1 MLYFLICIIVYNLR
15 KPHCNNKNHNGIFAE
30 DHQDEALSMATDST
44 IEIQHNSP
52 LGTELE
58 ADEIKALAG
67 VISITRLQAND
78 ILIKE
83 GTTDDALHI
92 VINGRLAATRNTGG
106 DEYVTLHVL
115 HDGDMA
121 GAMGFIDGTEH
132 SATLRAL
139 CDTQVYTLE
148 RSAFESLLEN
158 HPALVYKVMRS
169 IIRSVHSTLMRMNR
183 QFVEM
188 NNYIMKEHGR
198 Y

>member
-1 MLYFLICIIVYNLR
+1 MGNQSKHEI
-15 KPHCNNKNHNGIFAE
+15 HSA
-30 DHQDEALSMATDST
+30 AL
-44 IEIQHNSP
+44 

-58 ADEIKALAG
+58 SDEIKALAG
-67 VISITRLQAND
+67 VISIQHLHDND

-83 GTTDDALHI
+83 GAIDDALHI

-106 DEYVTLHVL
+106 DEYVTLHTL
-115 HDGDMA
+115 HAGDMA

-139 CDTQVYTLE
+139 CDTDVYTLE
-148 RSAFESLLEN
+148 RKAFESLLES

-169 IIRSVHSTLMRMNR
+169 IIRSVHATLMRMNR

>member
-1 MLYFLICIIVYNLR
+1 
-15 KPHCNNKNHNGIFAE
+15 
-30 DHQDEALSMATDST
+30 MANDSNDKIST
-44 IEIQHNSP
+44 NSP
-52 LGTELE
+52 FGAELE

-67 VISITRLQAND
+67 VISIRHLNEHD

-83 GTTDDALHI
+83 GTTDDALHV

-106 DEYVTLHVL
+106 DEYVTLHTL
-115 HDGDMA
+115 HEGDMA
-121 GAMGFIDGTEH
+121 GAMGFIDGTDH

-139 CDTQVYTLE
+139 CDTEVYTLE
-148 RSAFESLLEN
+148 RPAFESLLET

-169 IIRSVHSTLMRMNR
+169 IIRSVHSTLLRMNR

>member
-1 MLYFLICIIVYNLR
+1 
-15 KPHCNNKNHNGIFAE
+15 
-30 DHQDEALSMATDST
+30 MATDST

-83 GTTDDALHI
+83 GTIDDALHI

>member
-1 MLYFLICIIVYNLR
+1 MDN
-15 KPHCNNKNHNGIFAE
+15 
-30 DHQDEALSMATDST
+30 DSDY
-44 IEIQHNSP
+44 ELHSSSL
-52 LGTELE
+52 LGVDLDS
-58 ADEIKALAG
+58 DEIKALAG
-67 VISITRLQAND
+67 IISIKHLGDKD
-78 ILIKE
+78 ILITE

-92 VINGRLAATRNTGG
+92 VISGRLAATRNTGG
-106 DEYVTLHVL
+106 DEYVTLHIL
-115 HDGDMA
+115 QAGDMV

-139 CDTQVYTLE
+139 GDTAVYTLE
-148 RSAFESLLEN
+148 RSAFESLLDS

-169 IIRSVHSTLMRMNR
+169 IIRSVHATLLRMNR

>member
-1 MLYFLICIIVYNLR
+1 
-15 KPHCNNKNHNGIFAE
+15 
-30 DHQDEALSMATDST
+30 MANDSSDN
-44 IEIQHNSP
+44 IQTNSP
-52 LGTELE
+52 FGAELE

-67 VISITRLQAND
+67 VISIRHLNEDD

-83 GTTDDALHI
+83 GTTDDALHV
-92 VINGRLAATRNTGG
+92 VISGRLAATRNTGG
-106 DEYVTLHVL
+106 DEYVTLHTL

-121 GAMGFIDGTEH
+121 GAMGFIDGTDH

-139 CDTQVYTLE
+139 CDTEVYTLE
-148 RSAFESLLEN
+148 RPAFESLLET
-158 HPALVYKVMRS
+158 HPALVYKVMRA
-169 IIRSVHSTLMRMNR
+169 IIRSVHTTLLRMNR

>member
-1 MLYFLICIIVYNLR
+1 MG
-15 KPHCNNKNHNGIFAE
+15 NG
-30 DHQDEALSMATDST
+30 ST
-44 IEIQHNSP
+44 IEIHANSP

-67 VISITRLQAND
+67 VISTRHLNENE
-78 ILIKE
+78 ILIRE

-139 CDTQVYTLE
+139 SATDIYTLE
-148 RSAFESLLEN
+148 RSAFESLLVS

>member
-1 MLYFLICIIVYNLR
+1 MRHSIRMSNDSDFEVHTSSLL
-15 KPHCNNKNHNGIFAE
+15 GAE
-30 DHQDEALSMATDST
+30 LDS
-44 IEIQHNSP
+44 E
-52 LGTELE
+52 
-58 ADEIKALAG
+58 EIKALAG
-67 VISITRLQAND
+67 VISIKHLSDNE

-92 VINGRLAATRNTGG
+92 VIKGRLAVTRNTGG
-106 DEYVTLHVL
+106 DEYVTLHTL
-115 HDGDMA
+115 RAGDMA

-139 CDTQVYTLE
+139 GDTDVYTLTRAE
-148 RSAFESLLEN
+148 FESLIES
-158 HPALVYKVMRS
+158 HPALVYKVMRA
-169 IIRSVHSTLMRMNR
+169 IIRSVHTTLMRMNR

>member
-1 MLYFLICIIVYNLR
+1 MGN
-15 KPHCNNKNHNGIFAE
+15 
-30 DHQDEALSMATDST
+30 DST
-44 IEIQHNSP
+44 TEIHSSFP
-52 LGTELE
+52 LGAELE
-58 ADEIKALAG
+58 ADEIKAFAG
-67 VISITRLQAND
+67 VISTTRLNTND

-92 VINGRLAATRNTGG
+92 VIHGRLAATRNTGG

-115 HDGDMA
+115 HEGDMA

-139 CDTQVYTLE
+139 CDTEVYTLK
-148 RSAFESLLEN
+148 RPAFESLLES

>member
-1 MLYFLICIIVYNLR
+1 MSNDS
-15 KPHCNNKNHNGIFAE
+15 N
-30 DHQDEALSMATDST
+30 DELHSS
-44 IEIQHNSP
+44 SP
-52 LGTELE
+52 FGTELE
-58 ADEIKALAG
+58 SDEIKALAG
-67 VISITRLQAND
+67 VLSITHLSDNE

-83 GTTDDALHI
+83 GTTDDALHV
-92 VINGRLAATRNTGG
+92 VIKGRLAATRNTGG

-115 HDGDMA
+115 HSGDMA
-121 GAMGFIDGTEH
+121 GAMGFVDGTEH

-139 CDTQVYTLE
+139 GEADVYTLE
-148 RSAFESLLEN
+148 RSSFEALLES

-169 IIRSVHSTLMRMNR
+169 IIRSVHGTLMRMNR

>member
-1 MLYFLICIIVYNLR
+1 
-15 KPHCNNKNHNGIFAE
+15 
-30 DHQDEALSMATDST
+30 MANDSNT
-44 IEIQHNSP
+44 ELHSNSP
-52 LGTELE
+52 FGAELE
-58 ADEIKALAG
+58 AEEIKALAG
-67 VISITRLQAND
+67 VLTTRKLKENE

-83 GTTDDALHI
+83 GTTDDTLHV

-115 HDGDMA
+115 HEGDIA

-132 SATLRAL
+132 SATLRAQNNT
-139 CDTQVYTLE
+139 DVYSLE
-148 RSAFESLLEN
+148 RSAFESLLET

-169 IIRSVHSTLMRMNR
+169 IIRSVHSTLLRMNR